1 MSFEPPAGIDPTIH
15 QLLAG
20 LKALRAS
27 DLHIVSE
34 ATPKVRIDGR
44 LIDHDGSE
52 IWEAALTRKRL
63 VSLLTKEQEAK
74 LDNDLELDFSVTLDR
89 DTRFRVNYYFQRG
102 MIGGAFR
109 VIPREIPTLASLSA
123 PKVLANFA
131 ELPRGLVLVTGPTGS
146 GKTTTLAAM
155 ISAIN
160 HSREAH
166 IVTVEDPIEFIH
178 ESDKS
183 VVNQREVGMDT
194 RSFAN
199 ALKYV
204 LRQDPDVILVGEL
217 RDLETVAAALTAAE
231 TGHLVLATLHTQSA
245 PQTIERIIDV
255 FPASQQNEV
264 RNQLAGTLKGVVS
277 QVLLPHMGG
286 EGRVMASE
294 VLVVTP
300 AVANLIREN
309 KTYQVPTIMM
319 ASRDLGMQTLDQDL
333 ANHVQSRR
341 ISVQSA
347 FEVAADRDGLDRL
360 IGKDQLLFM
369 NSTANYGGKPTK
381 G

>member
-1 MSFEPPAGIDPTIH
+1 MTFEPPTGIDPELQRI
-15 QLLAG
+15 LAG
-20 LKALRAS
+20 LKARRAS
-27 DLHIVSE
+27 DLHVISE

-44 LIDHDGSE
+44 LVDHDQSE
-52 IWEAALTRKRL
+52 IWTAEVTRKRL
-63 VSLLTKEQEAK
+63 TSLLTEEQEEK
-74 LDNDLELDFSVTLDR
+74 LDRELELDFSVTLDR
-89 DTRFRVNYYFQRG
+89 ETRFRVNLYFQRG
-102 MIGGAFR
+102 TLGGAFR
-109 VIPREIPTLASLSA
+109 LIPREIKSLEDLSA
-123 PKVLANFA
+123 PRVLKNFS

-155 ISAIN
+155 ISEIN
-160 HSREAH
+160 HSRDAH
-166 IVTVEDPIEFIH
+166 IMTVEDPIEFLH
-178 ESDKS
+178 DNDVS

-194 RSFAN
+194 KSFAN

-333 ANHVQSRR
+333 ANHVQARR

-347 FEVAADRDGLDRL
+347 FEVATDRDGLDRL

-369 NSTANYGGKPTK
+369 NNAATYGNKPQK